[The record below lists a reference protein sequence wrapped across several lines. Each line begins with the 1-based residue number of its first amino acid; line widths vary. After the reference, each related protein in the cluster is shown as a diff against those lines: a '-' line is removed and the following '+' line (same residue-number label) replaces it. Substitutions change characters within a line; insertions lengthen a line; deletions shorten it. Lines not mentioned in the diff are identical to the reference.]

1 MSESDLL
8 RRQPLLFGVDI
19 PTAIGAVADPVLA
32 AQAAEALGFDFVS
45 SNDHVLGEG
54 PRYESWTLLTRLAAA
69 TSRVRLVPRVLGVPY
84 RHPVMVAKMAETLD
98 RLSDGRLILGLG
110 SGSGEDEYKAMGL
123 EPGDARSRF
132 GGLEEAI
139 AVIRGLWTTTPFTY
153 PGGRYR
159 VQEATLDPKPEH
171 EIPIWLGAAGPR
183 GLDLVGRSADGWIPS
198 LGNVSPDRV
207 PAMVDRIKAAAA
219 SAGRDPDRIARIYNV
234 VVSFT
239 EPSSDDVVG
248 GTSEA
253 IVERLI
259 GLLRLGFTGF
269 NFLAYD
275 ADRDAQVE
283 RLAREVVPAVR
294 AAA

>member
-1 MSESDLL
+1 VTRSEI
-8 RRQPLLFGVDI
+8 LFGVDI
-19 PTAIGAVADPVLA
+19 PTAIGAVADPVVA
-32 AQAAEALGFDFVS
+32 AQTAEALGFDFIS

-69 TSRVRLVPRVLGVPY
+69 TSRVGLAARVLGVPY
-84 RHPVMVAKMAETLD
+84 RHPVLVAKMAETFD

-110 SGSGEDEYKAMGL
+110 SGSGEDEYEAMGL
-123 EPGDARSRF
+123 ETGDARARF
-132 GGLEEAI
+132 AGLEEAI
-139 AVIRGLWTTTPFTY
+139 EVIHGLWATTPFTY
-153 PGGRYR
+153 SGNRYR
-159 VQEATLDPKPEH
+159 IEEAALDPKPAH
-171 EIPIWLGAAGPR
+171 EIPIWLGTSGPR

-207 PAMVDRIKAAAA
+207 PAMIDRIKAAAA

-239 EPSSDDVVG
+239 EPASDDVVG
-248 GTSEA
+248 RTSGA
-253 IVERLI
+253 IAERLI
-259 GLLRLGFTGF
+259 GFRRLGFTGF
-269 NFLAYD
+269 NFLAFD